1 MKLENSF
8 FSGYVDTTETAGGL
22 YGYLK
27 NNQNG
32 GTAGKGFSIENSYVG
47 GRNRSYGYTE
57 VVRKCCQI
65 EEMCQAAGV
74 PEVWWDGWMV
84 RFR

>member
-1 MKLENSF
+1 MAELPGKDS
-8 FSGYVDTTETAGGL
+8 A
-22 YGYLK
+22 LK
-27 NNQNG
+27 TVMSAD
-32 GTAGKGFSIENSYVG
+32 GTALTVIRK
-47 GRNRSYGYTE
+47 